1 VIYFLFVLIME
12 FVRMHKL
19 LLSTV
24 LLSIVVIS
32 SCSSQQAPALNESDV
47 ETFLERVELED
58 KTLGPVASSAY
69 WLQANFIT
77 YDSQKVVADYGK
89 RFQLLALERARQA
102 STFDDVEVSEE
113 NRRKLNLIKNSF
125 VMPSPLDDTL
135 AGEIANIMAELDA
148 MYGAGQHCFGEGDC
162 YDLEAFEGVIDNSRD
177 PDELLKA
184 WEGWRNI
191 GTPMKDKYLRMVEIG
206 NLGAKDLGYEGLTDL
221 WFSQYDM
228 PAEEFL
234 AETDRVWDELKP
246 LYDAL
251 HCHVRSELSEHYGEE
266 IVSKEGVLPAH
277 VLGNMWG
284 QSWANVYDL
293 VYTPDNPN
301 ASSGIDLTKILEEKN
316 IDEIEMTKIAENFFI
331 SLGFQPLPDTFWERS
346 LFVKPQDRSVVCHAS
361 AWNLDADVNDLRIK
375 MCIERNA
382 EDFST
387 IHHELGHIFY
397 YQAYN
402 STQPSVFQ
410 SGAND
415 GFHEA
420 VGDLLSLSI
429 TPEYYNKIGLISEA
443 EAKDATSDPIS
454 LLMQQALQ
462 GVVSVPWTLMLDKWR
477 AGVFSGETSESQ
489 LNDSWWELREYYQGI
504 GVPRERGAD
513 AFDPGAKYHIPGNTP
528 YTRYYLAQILQY
540 QFHESLCN
548 QMGFEGALHECSIY
562 DNELA
567 GKKLRAMLSLGQSQ
581 EWQVALEAL
590 TGTRSL
596 SGKSML
602 NYYKP
607 LKDWLDVQNTDRTCG
622 WEG

>member
-1 VIYFLFVLIME
+1 
-12 FVRMHKL
+12 
-19 LLSTV
+19 
-24 LLSIVVIS
+24 
-32 SCSSQQAPALNESDV
+32 
-47 ETFLERVELED
+47 
-58 KTLGPVASSAY
+58 
-69 WLQANFIT
+69 
-77 YDSQKVVADYGK
+77 
-89 RFQLLALERARQA
+89 
-102 STFDDVEVSEE
+102 
-113 NRRKLNLIKNSF
+113 
-125 VMPSPLDDTL
+125 MPSPLDDAL

-148 MYGAGQHCFGEGDC
+148 MYGAGEHCFDEGDC

-206 NLGAKDLGYEGLTDL
+206 NMGAKDLGYEGLTDL

-266 IVSKEGVLPAH
+266 VVPKEGVLPAH

-316 IDEIEMTKIAENFFI
+316 IDEIEMTRIAENFFI

-361 AWNLDADVNDLRIK
+361 AWNLDADANDLRMK

-420 VGDLLSLSI
+420 VGDLLALSI

-477 AGVFSGETSESQ
+477 AGVFSGETAESE
-489 LNDSWWELREYYQGI
+489 LNNSWWELREYYQGI
-504 GVPRERGAD
+504 GVPRERGED

-548 QMGFEGALHECSIY
+548 QMGFEGPLHECSIY

-567 GKKLRAMLSLGQSQ
+567 GEKLRAMLSLGQSQ

-590 TGTRSL
+590 TGTRTL

>member
-1 VIYFLFVLIME
+1 MY
-12 FVRMHKL
+12 KL
-19 LLSTV
+19 LLSTL

-32 SCSSQQAPALNESDV
+32 SCSSQESRALNESDV

-58 KTLGPVASSAY
+58 KTLGPIASSAY
-69 WLQANFIT
+69 WIGSNFIT

-102 STFDDVEVSEE
+102 SSFDGVEMSEE
-113 NRRKLNLIKNSF
+113 NKRKLSLIKSSF
-125 VMPSPLDDTL
+125 VMPSPLDDDL
-135 AGEIANIMAELDA
+135 AGEIAGISAQLDA
-148 MYGAGQHCFGEGDC
+148 MYGTGQHCFGEDDC
-162 YDLEAFEGVIDNSRD
+162 YDLEAFEGVIDSSRD

-191 GTPMKDKYLRMVEIG
+191 GKPMKDMYLRMVEIG

-228 PAEEFL
+228 PADEFL

-251 HCHVRSELSEHYGEE
+251 HCHVRNELSEHYGEE
-266 IVSKEGVLPAH
+266 VVSKEGSLPAH

-284 QSWANVYDL
+284 QSWSNVYDL

-301 ASSGIDLTKILEEKN
+301 TSSSIDLTKILEEKN
-316 IDEIEMTKIAENFFI
+316 IDEMEMMRIAENFFI
-331 SLGFQPLPDTFWERS
+331 SLGFESLPETFWERS

-361 AWNLDADVNDLRIK
+361 AWNLDADANDLRVK

-402 STQPSVFQ
+402 DTQPSIFQ

-420 VGDLLSLSI
+420 VGDLLTLSI
-429 TPEYYNKIGLISEA
+429 TPDYYNKIGLISEA
-443 EAKDATSDPIS
+443 EAKQATSDPIS
-454 LLMQQALQ
+454 LLMQQALE

-477 AGVFSGETSESQ
+477 AGVFSGETSESE
-489 LNDSWWELREYYQGI
+489 LNDSWWQLREYYQGI
-504 GVPRERGAD
+504 EAPRERDAD

-528 YTRYYLAQILQY
+528 YTRYYLAKILQY

-548 QMGFEGALHECSIY
+548 QMGFEGPLHECSIY

-567 GKKLRAMLSLGQSQ
+567 GEKLRAMLSLGQSQ

-590 TGTRSL
+590 TGTRTL

-607 LKDWLDVQNTDRTCG
+607 LKDWLDVKNADRVCG

>member
-1 VIYFLFVLIME
+1 
-12 FVRMHKL
+12 MHKL
-19 LLSTV
+19 LLSTL

-32 SCSSQQAPALNESDV
+32 SCSSQQASTLNESDV

-69 WLQANFIT
+69 WIGSNFIT

-102 STFDDVEVSEE
+102 ATFDKVLVSEE

-125 VMPSPLDDTL
+125 VMPSPLDDAL
-135 AGEIANIMAELDA
+135 AGEIAGISAELDA

-162 YDLEAFEGVIDNSRD
+162 YDLEAFEAVIDNSRD

-191 GTPMKDKYLRMVEIG
+191 GKPMKDMYLRMVEIG
-206 NLGAKDLGYEGLTDL
+206 NLGAKDLGYDGLTDL

-228 PAEEFL
+228 PADDFL

-251 HCHVRSELSEHYGEE
+251 HCHVRNELSEHYGEAV
-266 IVSKEGVLPAH
+266 VSKEGSMPAH

-284 QSWANVYDL
+284 QSWANIYDL
-293 VYTPDNPN
+293 VYTPDNPTADTN
-301 ASSGIDLTKILEEKN
+301 IDLTKILEEKD
-316 IDEIEMTKIAENFFI
+316 IGEIEMVEIAENFFL
-331 SLGFQPLPDTFWERS
+331 SLGFEPLPKTFWERS
-346 LFVKPQDRSVVCHAS
+346 LFIKPQDHNVVCHAS
-361 AWNLDADVNDLRIK
+361 AWDLDSDANDLRVK

-397 YQAYN
+397 YQAY
-402 STQPSVFQ
+402 SQQPSIFQ
-410 SGAND
+410 RGAND

-420 VGDLLSLSI
+420 VGDLLTLSI
-429 TPEYYNKIGLISEA
+429 TPDYYHKIGMITEA
-443 EAKDATSDPIS
+443 EAINAKSDPIS
-454 LLMQQALQ
+454 LLMQQALD

-477 AGVFSGETSESQ
+477 AGVFSGETSEAE
-489 LNDSWWELREYYQGI
+489 LNNSWWELREYYQGI
-504 GVPRERGAD
+504 EAPRERDAD

-528 YTRYYLAQILQY
+528 YTRYYLAKILQY

-548 QMGFEGALHECSIY
+548 QIGFEGPLHECSIY
-562 DNELA
+562 NNELA
-567 GKKLRAMLSLGQSQ
+567 GEQLRAMLSLGQSQ

-590 TGTRSL
+590 TGTRTL

-607 LKDWLDVQNTDRTCG
+607 LKDWLDVQNASRSCG

>member
-1 VIYFLFVLIME
+1 
-12 FVRMHKL
+12 MHKL
-19 LLSTV
+19 LLSTL

-32 SCSSQQAPALNESDV
+32 SCSSQQASTLNESDV

-69 WLQANFIT
+69 WIGSNFIT

-102 STFDDVEVSEE
+102 ATFDKVLVSEE

-125 VMPSPLDDTL
+125 VMPSPLDDAL
-135 AGEIANIMAELDA
+135 AGEIAGISAELDA
-148 MYGAGQHCFGEGDC
+148 MYGTGQHCFGEGDC
-162 YDLEAFEGVIDNSRD
+162 YDLEAFEAVIDNSRD

-191 GTPMKDKYLRMVEIG
+191 GKPMKDMYLRMVEIG
-206 NLGAKDLGYEGLTDL
+206 NLGAKDLGYDGLTDL

-228 PAEEFL
+228 PADDFL
-234 AETDRVWDELKP
+234 DETDRVWDELKP

-251 HCHVRSELSEHYGEE
+251 HCHVRNELSEHYGEAV
-266 IVSKEGVLPAH
+266 VSKEGSMPAH

-284 QSWANVYDL
+284 QSWANIYDL
-293 VYTPDNPN
+293 VYTPDNPKADTN
-301 ASSGIDLTKILEEKN
+301 IDLTKILEEKD
-316 IDEIEMTKIAENFFI
+316 IGEIEMVEIAENFFL
-331 SLGFQPLPDTFWERS
+331 SLGFEPLPKTFWERS
-346 LFVKPQDRSVVCHAS
+346 LFIKPQDHNVVCHAS
-361 AWNLDADVNDLRIK
+361 AWDLDSDANDLRVK

-397 YQAYN
+397 YQAY
-402 STQPSVFQ
+402 SQQPSIFQ
-410 SGAND
+410 RGAND

-420 VGDLLSLSI
+420 VGDLLTLSI
-429 TPEYYNKIGLISEA
+429 TPDYYHKIGMITEA
-443 EAKDATSDPIS
+443 EAINAKSDPIS
-454 LLMQQALQ
+454 LLMQQALD

-477 AGVFSGETSESQ
+477 AGVFSGETSEAK
-489 LNDSWWELREYYQGI
+489 LNNSWWELREYYQGI
-504 GVPRERGAD
+504 EAPRERDAD

-528 YTRYYLAQILQY
+528 YTRYYLAKILQY

-548 QMGFEGALHECSIY
+548 QIGFEGPLHECSIY
-562 DNELA
+562 NNELA
-567 GKKLRAMLSLGQSQ
+567 GEQLRAMLSLGQSQ

-590 TGTRSL
+590 TGTRTL

-607 LKDWLDVQNTDRTCG
+607 LKDWLDVQNASRSCG

>member
-1 VIYFLFVLIME
+1 ME

-19 LLSTV
+19 LLSAV

-266 IVSKEGVLPAH
+266 VVSKEGVLPAH

-361 AWNLDADVNDLRIK
+361 AWNLDADANDLRIK

-548 QMGFEGALHECSIY
+548 QMGFEGPLHECSIY

>member
-1 VIYFLFVLIME
+1 
-12 FVRMHKL
+12 MHKL

-32 SCSSQQAPALNESDV
+32 SCSSQQAPVLDESDV

-266 IVSKEGVLPAH
+266 VVSKEGVLPAH

-331 SLGFQPLPDTFWERS
+331 SLGFQSLPDTFWERS

-361 AWNLDADVNDLRIK
+361 AWNLDADANDLRIK

-477 AGVFSGETSESQ
+477 AGVFSGETSESE
-489 LNDSWWELREYYQGI
+489 LNNSWWELREYYQGI

-548 QMGFEGALHECSIY
+548 QMGFEGPLHECSIY

>member
-1 VIYFLFVLIME
+1 
-12 FVRMHKL
+12 MHKL
-19 LLSTV
+19 LLSTL

-32 SCSSQQAPALNESDV
+32 SCSSQQASALNESDV
-47 ETFLERVELED
+47 EIFLERVELED

-69 WLQANFIT
+69 WIGSNFIT

-102 STFDDVEVSEE
+102 ATFDKVLVSEE

-125 VMPSPLDDTL
+125 VMPSPLDDAL
-135 AGEIANIMAELDA
+135 AGEIAGISAELDA

-162 YDLEAFEGVIDNSRD
+162 YDLEAFEAVIDNSRD

-191 GTPMKDKYLRMVEIG
+191 GKPMKDMYLRMVEIG
-206 NLGAKDLGYEGLTDL
+206 NLGAKDLGYDGLTDL

-228 PAEEFL
+228 PADDFL

-251 HCHVRSELSEHYGEE
+251 HCHVRNELSEHYGEAV
-266 IVSKEGVLPAH
+266 VSKKGSMPAH

-284 QSWANVYDL
+284 QSWANIYDL
-293 VYTPDNPN
+293 VYTPDNPTADTN
-301 ASSGIDLTKILEEKN
+301 IDLTKILEEKD
-316 IDEIEMTKIAENFFI
+316 IGEIEMVEIAENFFL
-331 SLGFQPLPDTFWERS
+331 SLGFEPLPKTFWERS
-346 LFVKPQDRSVVCHAS
+346 LFIKPQDHNVVCHAS
-361 AWNLDADVNDLRIK
+361 AWDLDSDANDLRVK

-397 YQAYN
+397 YQAY
-402 STQPSVFQ
+402 SQQPSIFQ
-410 SGAND
+410 RGAND

-420 VGDLLSLSI
+420 VGDLLTLSI
-429 TPEYYNKIGLISEA
+429 TPDYYHKIGMITEA
-443 EAKDATSDPIS
+443 EAINAKSDPIS
-454 LLMQQALQ
+454 LLMQQALD

-477 AGVFSGETSESQ
+477 AGVFSGETSEAE
-489 LNDSWWELREYYQGI
+489 LNNSWWELREYYQGI
-504 GVPRERGAD
+504 KAPRERDAD

-528 YTRYYLAQILQY
+528 YTRYYLAKILQY

-548 QMGFEGALHECSIY
+548 QIGFEGPLHECSIY
-562 DNELA
+562 NNELA
-567 GKKLRAMLSLGQSQ
+567 GEQLRAMLSLGQSQ

-590 TGTRSL
+590 TGTRTL

-607 LKDWLDVQNTDRTCG
+607 LKDWLDLQNASRSCG

>member
-1 VIYFLFVLIME
+1 
-12 FVRMHKL
+12 
-19 LLSTV
+19 
-24 LLSIVVIS
+24 
-32 SCSSQQAPALNESDV
+32 
-47 ETFLERVELED
+47 
-58 KTLGPVASSAY
+58 
-69 WLQANFIT
+69 
-77 YDSQKVVADYGK
+77 
-89 RFQLLALERARQA
+89 
-102 STFDDVEVSEE
+102 
-113 NRRKLNLIKNSF
+113 
-125 VMPSPLDDTL
+125 
-135 AGEIANIMAELDA
+135 
-148 MYGAGQHCFGEGDC
+148 
-162 YDLEAFEGVIDNSRD
+162 
-177 PDELLKA
+177 
-184 WEGWRNI
+184 
-191 GTPMKDKYLRMVEIG
+191 MKDKYLRMVEIG

-266 IVSKEGVLPAH
+266 VVSKEGVLPAH

-331 SLGFQPLPDTFWERS
+331 SLGFQSLPDTFWERS
-346 LFVKPQDRSVVCHAS
+346 LFVKPQDRSVVWRAS
-361 AWNLDADVNDLRIK
+361 AWNLDADANDLRIK

-477 AGVFSGETSESQ
+477 AGVFSGETSESE
-489 LNDSWWELREYYQGI
+489 LNNSWWELREYYQGI

-548 QMGFEGALHECSIY
+548 QMGFEGPLHECSIY

>member
-1 VIYFLFVLIME
+1 ME

-32 SCSSQQAPALNESDV
+32 SCSSQQTPALNESDV

-266 IVSKEGVLPAH
+266 VVSKEGVLPAH

-361 AWNLDADVNDLRIK
+361 AWNLDADANDLRIK

-477 AGVFSGETSESQ
+477 AGVFSGETSESE
-489 LNDSWWELREYYQGI
+489 LNNSWWELREYYQGI

-548 QMGFEGALHECSIY
+548 QMGFEGPLHECSIY

>member
-1 VIYFLFVLIME
+1 ME

-266 IVSKEGVLPAH
+266 VVSKEGVLPAH

-361 AWNLDADVNDLRIK
+361 AWNLDADANDLRIK

-622 WEG
+622 ICAK

>member
-1 VIYFLFVLIME
+1 ME

-102 STFDDVEVSEE
+102 STFDDVEVSGE

-148 MYGAGQHCFGEGDC
+148 MYGAGEHCFGEGDC

-234 AETDRVWDELKP
+234 AETDRVWGELKP

-266 IVSKEGVLPAH
+266 VVSKEGVLPAH

-361 AWNLDADVNDLRIK
+361 AWNLDADANDLRIK

-548 QMGFEGALHECSIY
+548 QMGFEGPLHECSIY

>member
-1 VIYFLFVLIME
+1 
-12 FVRMHKL
+12 MHKL
-19 LLSTV
+19 LLSTL

-32 SCSSQQAPALNESDV
+32 SCSSQQASTLNESDV

-69 WLQANFIT
+69 WIGSNFIT

-102 STFDDVEVSEE
+102 ATFDKVLVSEE

-125 VMPSPLDDTL
+125 VMPSPLDDAL
-135 AGEIANIMAELDA
+135 AGEIAGISAELDA

-162 YDLEAFEGVIDNSRD
+162 YDLEAFEAVIDNSRD

-191 GTPMKDKYLRMVEIG
+191 GKPMKDMYLRMVEIG
-206 NLGAKDLGYEGLTDL
+206 NLGAKDLGYDGLTDL

-228 PAEEFL
+228 PADDFL

-251 HCHVRSELSEHYGEE
+251 HCHVRNELSEHYGEAV
-266 IVSKEGVLPAH
+266 VSKKGSMPAH

-284 QSWANVYDL
+284 QSWANIYDL
-293 VYTPDNPN
+293 VYTPDNPTADTN
-301 ASSGIDLTKILEEKN
+301 IDLTKILEEKD
-316 IDEIEMTKIAENFFI
+316 IGEIEMVEIAENFFL
-331 SLGFQPLPDTFWERS
+331 SLGFEPLPKTFWERS
-346 LFVKPQDRSVVCHAS
+346 LFIKPQDHNVVCHAS
-361 AWNLDADVNDLRIK
+361 AWDLDSDANDLRVK

-397 YQAYN
+397 YQAY
-402 STQPSVFQ
+402 SQQPSIFQ
-410 SGAND
+410 GGAND

-420 VGDLLSLSI
+420 VGDLLTLSI
-429 TPEYYNKIGLISEA
+429 TPDYYHKIGMITEA
-443 EAKDATSDPIS
+443 EAINAKSDPIS
-454 LLMQQALQ
+454 LLMQQALD

-477 AGVFSGETSESQ
+477 AGVFSGETSEAE
-489 LNDSWWELREYYQGI
+489 LNNSWWELREYYQGI
-504 GVPRERGAD
+504 KAPRERDAD

-528 YTRYYLAQILQY
+528 YTRYYLAKILQY

-548 QMGFEGALHECSIY
+548 QIGFEGPLHECSIY
-562 DNELA
+562 NNELA
-567 GKKLRAMLSLGQSQ
+567 GEQLRAMLSLGQSQ

-590 TGTRSL
+590 TGTRTL

-607 LKDWLDVQNTDRTCG
+607 LKDWLDVQNASRSCG
-622 WEG
+622 LEG

>member
-1 VIYFLFVLIME
+1 
-12 FVRMHKL
+12 MHKL
-19 LLSTV
+19 LLSTL

-32 SCSSQQAPALNESDV
+32 SCSSQQASTLNESDV

-69 WLQANFIT
+69 WIGSNFIT

-102 STFDDVEVSEE
+102 ATFDKVLVSEE

-125 VMPSPLDDTL
+125 VMPSPLDDAL
-135 AGEIANIMAELDA
+135 AGEIAGISAELDA
-148 MYGAGQHCFGEGDC
+148 MYGTGQHCFGEGDC
-162 YDLEAFEGVIDNSRD
+162 YDLEAFEAVIDNSRD

-191 GTPMKDKYLRMVEIG
+191 GKPMKDMYLRMVEIG
-206 NLGAKDLGYEGLTDL
+206 NLGAKDLGYDGLTDL

-228 PAEEFL
+228 PADDFL

-251 HCHVRSELSEHYGEE
+251 HCHVRNELSEHYGEAV
-266 IVSKEGVLPAH
+266 VSKEGSMPAH

-284 QSWANVYDL
+284 QSWANIYDL
-293 VYTPDNPN
+293 VYIPDNPTADTN
-301 ASSGIDLTKILEEKN
+301 IDLTKILEEKD
-316 IDEIEMTKIAENFFI
+316 IGEIEMVEIAENFFL
-331 SLGFQPLPDTFWERS
+331 SLGFEPLPKTFWERS
-346 LFVKPQDRSVVCHAS
+346 LFIKPQDHNVVCHAS
-361 AWNLDADVNDLRIK
+361 AWDLDSDANDLRVK

-397 YQAYN
+397 YQAY
-402 STQPSVFQ
+402 SQQPSIFQ
-410 SGAND
+410 RGAND

-420 VGDLLSLSI
+420 VGDLLTLSI
-429 TPEYYNKIGLISEA
+429 TPDYYHKIGMITEA
-443 EAKDATSDPIS
+443 EAINAKSDPIS
-454 LLMQQALQ
+454 LLMQQALD

-477 AGVFSGETSESQ
+477 AGVFSGETSEAE
-489 LNDSWWELREYYQGI
+489 LNNSWWELREYYQGI
-504 GVPRERGAD
+504 EAPRERDAD

-528 YTRYYLAQILQY
+528 YTRYYLAKILQY

-548 QMGFEGALHECSIY
+548 QIGFEGPLHECSIY
-562 DNELA
+562 NNELA
-567 GKKLRAMLSLGQSQ
+567 GEQLRAMLSLGQSQ

-590 TGTRSL
+590 TGTRTL

-607 LKDWLDVQNTDRTCG
+607 LKDWLDVQNASRSCG

>member
-1 VIYFLFVLIME
+1 ME

-361 AWNLDADVNDLRIK
+361 AWNLDADANDLRIK

-548 QMGFEGALHECSIY
+548 QMGFEGPLHECSIY

>member
-1 VIYFLFVLIME
+1 ME

-32 SCSSQQAPALNESDV
+32 SCSILVEVSTQQTPALNESDV

-266 IVSKEGVLPAH
+266 VVSKEGVLPAH

-361 AWNLDADVNDLRIK
+361 AWNLDADANDLRIK

-548 QMGFEGALHECSIY
+548 QMGFEGPLHECSIY

>member
-1 VIYFLFVLIME
+1 ME

-221 WFSQYDM
+221 WFSKYDM

-266 IVSKEGVLPAH
+266 VVSKEGVLPAH

-331 SLGFQPLPDTFWERS
+331 SLGFQSLPDTFWERS

-361 AWNLDADVNDLRIK
+361 AWNLDADANDLRIK

-402 STQPSVFQ
+402 SMQPSVFQ

-489 LNDSWWELREYYQGI
+489 LNNSWWELREYYQGI

-548 QMGFEGALHECSIY
+548 QMGFEGPLHECSIY

>member
-1 VIYFLFVLIME
+1 
-12 FVRMHKL
+12 MHKL
-19 LLSTV
+19 LLSTL

-32 SCSSQQAPALNESDV
+32 SCSSQQASALNESDV

-69 WLQANFIT
+69 WIGSNFIT

-102 STFDDVEVSEE
+102 STFDMVQVSEQ

-125 VMPSPLDDTL
+125 VMPSPLDDAL
-135 AGEIANIMAELDA
+135 AGEIAGISAELDA
-148 MYGAGQHCFGEGDC
+148 MYGTGQHCFGEGDC
-162 YDLEAFEGVIDNSRD
+162 YDLEAFEAIIDNSRD

-191 GTPMKDKYLRMVEIG
+191 GKPMKDMYLRMVEIG
-206 NLGAKDLGYEGLTDL
+206 NQGAQDLGYTGLTDL

-228 PAEEFL
+228 EADDFL

-251 HCHVRSELSEHYGEE
+251 HCHVRNELSEHYGEAV
-266 IVSKEGVLPAH
+266 VSKEGSMPAH

-284 QSWANVYDL
+284 QSWANIYDL
-293 VYTPDNPN
+293 VYTPDNPAADTN
-301 ASSGIDLTKILEEKN
+301 IDLTKILAEKD
-316 IDEIEMTKIAENFFI
+316 IGEIEMVEIAENFFL
-331 SLGFQPLPDTFWERS
+331 SLGFEPLPKTFWERS
-346 LFVKPQDRSVVCHAS
+346 LFIKPQDHNVVCHAS
-361 AWNLDADVNDLRIK
+361 AWDLDSDANDLRVK

-397 YQAYN
+397 YQAY
-402 STQPSVFQ
+402 SEQPSIFQ

-420 VGDLLSLSI
+420 VGDLLTLSI
-429 TPEYYNKIGLISEA
+429 TPDYYHKIGMITEA
-443 EAKDATSDPIS
+443 EAINAKSDPIS
-454 LLMQQALQ
+454 LLMQQALD

-477 AGVFSGETSESQ
+477 AGVFSGETSEAE
-489 LNDSWWELREYYQGI
+489 LNNSWWELREYYQGI
-504 GVPRERGAD
+504 GAPRDRDED

-528 YTRYYLAQILQY
+528 YTRYYLAKILQY

-548 QMGFEGALHECSIY
+548 QIGFEGPLHECSIY

-567 GKKLRAMLSLGQSQ
+567 GKKLRAMLSLGQSK
-581 EWQVALEAL
+581 EWQVALDAL
-590 TGTRSL
+590 TGTRTL

-607 LKDWLDVQNTDRTCG
+607 LKDWLDTRNADRVCG

>member
-1 VIYFLFVLIME
+1 
-12 FVRMHKL
+12 MHKL

-148 MYGAGQHCFGEGDC
+148 MYGAGEHCFGEGDC

-266 IVSKEGVLPAH
+266 VVSKEGVLPAH

-361 AWNLDADVNDLRIK
+361 AWNLDADANDLRIK

-548 QMGFEGALHECSIY
+548 QMGFEGPLHECSIY

>member
-1 VIYFLFVLIME
+1 ME

-102 STFDDVEVSEE
+102 SGFDDIEVSEE

-206 NLGAKDLGYEGLTDL
+206 NQGAKDLGYDGLTDL

-266 IVSKEGVLPAH
+266 VVSKEGVLPAH

-361 AWNLDADVNDLRIK
+361 AWNLDADANDLRMK

-402 STQPSVFQ
+402 STQPSIFQ

-420 VGDLLSLSI
+420 VGDLLALSI

-477 AGVFSGETSESQ
+477 AGVFSGETSESE
-489 LNDSWWELREYYQGI
+489 LNNSWWELREYYQGI

-548 QMGFEGALHECSIY
+548 QMGFEGPLHECSIY

>member
-1 VIYFLFVLIME
+1 
-12 FVRMHKL
+12 MHKL

-102 STFDDVEVSEE
+102 STFDDVEVSEV

-206 NLGAKDLGYEGLTDL
+206 NLGAIDLGYEGLTDL

-266 IVSKEGVLPAH
+266 VVSKKGVLPAH

-293 VYTPDNPN
+293 VYTSDNPN

-331 SLGFQPLPDTFWERS
+331 SLGFQSLPDTFWERS

-361 AWNLDADVNDLRIK
+361 AWNLDADANDLRIK

-420 VGDLLSLSI
+420 VGDLLALSI
-429 TPEYYNKIGLISEA
+429 TPEYYNKIGLISET
-443 EAKDATSDPIS
+443 EAKDATLDPIS

-477 AGVFSGETSESQ
+477 AGVFSGETTESQ

-548 QMGFEGALHECSIY
+548 QMGFEGPLHECSIY

-590 TGTRSL
+590 TGTKRL

-602 NYYKP
+602 NYYRP
-607 LKDWLDVQNTDRTCG
+607 LKDWLDVKNANRACG

>member
-1 VIYFLFVLIME
+1 ME

-191 GTPMKDKYLRMVEIG
+191 GKPMKDKYLRMVEIG

-266 IVSKEGVLPAH
+266 VVSKEGVLPAH

-331 SLGFQPLPDTFWERS
+331 SLGFQSLPDTFWERS

-361 AWNLDADVNDLRIK
+361 AWNLDADANDLRIK

-477 AGVFSGETSESQ
+477 AGVFSGETSESE
-489 LNDSWWELREYYQGI
+489 LNNSWWELREYYQGI

-548 QMGFEGALHECSIY
+548 QMGFEGPLHECSIY

>member
-1 VIYFLFVLIME
+1 ME

-89 RFQLLALERARQA
+89 RFQLLALDRARQA
-102 STFDDVEVSEE
+102 STFDDVEVSGE

-125 VMPSPLDDTL
+125 VMPSPLDDAL

-206 NLGAKDLGYEGLTDL
+206 NMGAKDLGYDGLTDL

-266 IVSKEGVLPAH
+266 VVPKEGVLPAH

-331 SLGFQPLPDTFWERS
+331 SLGFQPLPETFWERS

-361 AWNLDADVNDLRIK
+361 AWNLDADANDLRIK

-548 QMGFEGALHECSIY
+548 QMGFEGPLHECSIY

-590 TGTRSL
+590 TGTRTL

-602 NYYKP
+602 NYYQP

>member
-1 VIYFLFVLIME
+1 ME

-32 SCSSQQAPALNESDV
+32 SCSSQQTPALNESDV

-102 STFDDVEVSEE
+102 SAFDDVEVSEE

-135 AGEIANIMAELDA
+135 AGEIANIMAELDS

-251 HCHVRSELSEHYGEE
+251 HCHVRSELSDHYGEE
-266 IVSKEGVLPAH
+266 VVSKEGVLPAH

-293 VYTPDNPN
+293 VYTPDNLN

-331 SLGFQPLPDTFWERS
+331 SLGFQPLPNTFWERS

-361 AWNLDADVNDLRIK
+361 AWNLDADANDLRIK

-548 QMGFEGALHECSIY
+548 QMGFEGPLHECSIY

-581 EWQVALEAL
+581 QWQVALEAL

>member
-1 VIYFLFVLIME
+1 
-12 FVRMHKL
+12 MHKL
-19 LLSTV
+19 LLSTL

-32 SCSSQQAPALNESDV
+32 SCSSQQASTLNESDV

-69 WLQANFIT
+69 WIGSNFIT

-102 STFDDVEVSEE
+102 ATFDKVLVSEE

-125 VMPSPLDDTL
+125 VMPSPLDDAL
-135 AGEIANIMAELDA
+135 AGEIAGISAELDA

-162 YDLEAFEGVIDNSRD
+162 YDLEAFEAVIDNSRD

-191 GTPMKDKYLRMVEIG
+191 GKPMKDMYLRMVEIG
-206 NLGAKDLGYEGLTDL
+206 NLGAKDLGYDGLTDL

-228 PAEEFL
+228 PADDFL

-251 HCHVRSELSEHYGEE
+251 HCHVRNELSEHYGEAV
-266 IVSKEGVLPAH
+266 VSKEGSMPAH

-284 QSWANVYDL
+284 QSWANIYDL
-293 VYTPDNPN
+293 VYTPDNPTADTN
-301 ASSGIDLTKILEEKN
+301 IDLTKILEEKD
-316 IDEIEMTKIAENFFI
+316 IGEIEMVEIAENFFL
-331 SLGFQPLPDTFWERS
+331 SLGFEPLPKTFWERS
-346 LFVKPQDRSVVCHAS
+346 LFIKPQDHNVVCHAS
-361 AWNLDADVNDLRIK
+361 AWDLDSDANDLRVK

-397 YQAYN
+397 YQAY
-402 STQPSVFQ
+402 SQQPSIFQ
-410 SGAND
+410 RGAND

-420 VGDLLSLSI
+420 VGDLLTLSI
-429 TPEYYNKIGLISEA
+429 TPDYYHKIGMITEA
-443 EAKDATSDPIS
+443 EAINAKSDPIS
-454 LLMQQALQ
+454 LLMQQALD

-477 AGVFSGETSESQ
+477 AGVFSGETSEAE
-489 LNDSWWELREYYQGI
+489 LNNSWWELREYYQGI
-504 GVPRERGAD
+504 EAPRERDAD

-528 YTRYYLAQILQY
+528 YTRYYLAKILQY

-548 QMGFEGALHECSIY
+548 QIGFEGPLHECSIY
-562 DNELA
+562 NNELA
-567 GKKLRAMLSLGQSQ
+567 GEQLRAMLSLGQSQ

-590 TGTRSL
+590 TGTRTL

-607 LKDWLDVQNTDRTCG
+607 LKDWLDLQNASRSCG

>member
-1 VIYFLFVLIME
+1 
-12 FVRMHKL
+12 MHKL
-19 LLSTV
+19 LLSTL

-32 SCSSQQAPALNESDV
+32 SCSSQQASTLNESDV

-69 WLQANFIT
+69 WIGSNFIT

-102 STFDDVEVSEE
+102 ATFDKVLVSEE

-125 VMPSPLDDTL
+125 VMPSPLDDAL
-135 AGEIANIMAELDA
+135 AGEIAGISAELDA
-148 MYGAGQHCFGEGDC
+148 MYGTGQHCFGEGDC
-162 YDLEAFEGVIDNSRD
+162 YDLEAFEAVIDNSRD

-191 GTPMKDKYLRMVEIG
+191 GKPMKDMYLRMVEIG
-206 NLGAKDLGYEGLTDL
+206 NLGAKDLGYDGLTDL

-228 PAEEFL
+228 PADDFL

-251 HCHVRSELSEHYGEE
+251 HCHVRNELSEHYGEAV
-266 IVSKEGVLPAH
+266 VSKEGSMPAH

-284 QSWANVYDL
+284 QSWANIYDL
-293 VYTPDNPN
+293 VYTPDNPKADTN
-301 ASSGIDLTKILEEKN
+301 IDLTKILEEKD
-316 IDEIEMTKIAENFFI
+316 IGEIEMVEIAENFFL
-331 SLGFQPLPDTFWERS
+331 SLGFEPLPKTFWERS
-346 LFVKPQDRSVVCHAS
+346 LFIKPQDHNVVCHAS
-361 AWNLDADVNDLRIK
+361 AWDLDSDANDLRVK

-397 YQAYN
+397 YQAY
-402 STQPSVFQ
+402 SQQPSIFQ
-410 SGAND
+410 RGAND

-420 VGDLLSLSI
+420 VGDLLTLSI
-429 TPEYYNKIGLISEA
+429 TPDYYHKIGMITEA
-443 EAKDATSDPIS
+443 EAINAKSDPIS
-454 LLMQQALQ
+454 LLMQQALD

-477 AGVFSGETSESQ
+477 AGVFSGETSEAE
-489 LNDSWWELREYYQGI
+489 LNNSWWELREYYQGI
-504 GVPRERGAD
+504 KAPRKRDAD

-528 YTRYYLAQILQY
+528 YTRYYLAKILQY

-548 QMGFEGALHECSIY
+548 QIGFEGPLHECSIY
-562 DNELA
+562 NNELA
-567 GKKLRAMLSLGQSQ
+567 GEQLRAMLSLGQSQ

-590 TGTRSL
+590 TGTRTL

-607 LKDWLDVQNTDRTCG
+607 LKDWLDVQNASRSCG

>member
-1 VIYFLFVLIME
+1 ME

-89 RFQLLALERARQA
+89 RFQLLALDRARQA

-125 VMPSPLDDTL
+125 VMPSPLDDAL

-206 NLGAKDLGYEGLTDL
+206 NMGAKDLGYDGLTDL

-266 IVSKEGVLPAH
+266 VVPKEGVLPAH

-331 SLGFQPLPDTFWERS
+331 SLGFQPLPETFWERS

-361 AWNLDADVNDLRIK
+361 AWNLDADANDLRIK

-477 AGVFSGETSESQ
+477 AGVFSGETSESE

-548 QMGFEGALHECSIY
+548 QMGFEGPLHECSIY

-590 TGTRSL
+590 TGTRTL

-602 NYYKP
+602 NYYQP

>member
-1 VIYFLFVLIME
+1 ME

-266 IVSKEGVLPAH
+266 VVSKEGVLPAH

-548 QMGFEGALHECSIY
+548 QMGFEGPLHECSIY

>member
-1 VIYFLFVLIME
+1 ME

-177 PDELLKA
+177 PGELLKA
-184 WEGWRNI
+184 VEGWRNI

-206 NLGAKDLGYEGLTDL
+206 NLG
-221 WFSQYDM
+221 
-228 PAEEFL
+228 
-234 AETDRVWDELKP
+234 
-246 LYDAL
+246 
-251 HCHVRSELSEHYGEE
+251 
-266 IVSKEGVLPAH
+266 VLPSH

-331 SLGFQPLPDTFWERS
+331 SLGFQSLPDTFWERS

-361 AWNLDADVNDLRIK
+361 AWNLDADANDLRIK

-402 STQPSVFQ
+402 STQPSIFQ

-420 VGDLLSLSI
+420 VGDLLALSI
-429 TPEYYNKIGLISEA
+429 TPEYYNKIGLISQA
-443 EAKDATSDPIS
+443 EAKAATSDPIS

-477 AGVFSGETSESQ
+477 AGVFSGETSESE
-489 LNDSWWELREYYQGI
+489 LNNSWWELREYYQGI

-548 QMGFEGALHECSIY
+548 QMGFEGPLHECSIY

>member
-1 VIYFLFVLIME
+1 
-12 FVRMHKL
+12 MHKL
-19 LLSTV
+19 LLSTL

-32 SCSSQQAPALNESDV
+32 SCSSQQASALNESDV

-69 WLQANFIT
+69 WIGSNFIT

-102 STFDDVEVSEE
+102 STFDKVQVSEQ

-125 VMPSPLDDTL
+125 VMPSPLDDAL
-135 AGEIANIMAELDA
+135 AGEIAGISAELDA
-148 MYGAGQHCFGEGDC
+148 MYGTGQHCFGEGDC
-162 YDLEAFEGVIDNSRD
+162 YDLEAFEAIIDNSRD

-191 GTPMKDKYLRMVEIG
+191 GKPMKDMYLRMVEIG
-206 NLGAKDLGYEGLTDL
+206 NQGAQDLGYTGLTDL

-228 PAEEFL
+228 EADDFL

-251 HCHVRSELSEHYGEE
+251 HCHVRNELSEHYGEAV
-266 IVSKEGVLPAH
+266 VSKEGSMPAH

-284 QSWANVYDL
+284 QSWANIYDL
-293 VYTPDNPN
+293 VYTPDNPAADTN
-301 ASSGIDLTKILEEKN
+301 IDLTKILAEKD
-316 IDEIEMTKIAENFFI
+316 IGEIEMVEIAENFFL
-331 SLGFQPLPDTFWERS
+331 SLGFEPLPKTFWERS
-346 LFVKPQDRSVVCHAS
+346 LFIKPQDHNVVCHAS
-361 AWNLDADVNDLRIK
+361 AWDLDSDANDLRVK

-397 YQAYN
+397 YQAY
-402 STQPSVFQ
+402 SEQPSIFQ

-420 VGDLLSLSI
+420 VGDLLTLSI
-429 TPEYYNKIGLISEA
+429 TPDYYHKIGMITEA
-443 EAKDATSDPIS
+443 EAINAKSDPIS
-454 LLMQQALQ
+454 LLMQQALD

-477 AGVFSGETSESQ
+477 AGVFSGETSEAE
-489 LNDSWWELREYYQGI
+489 LNNSWWELREYYQGI
-504 GVPRERGAD
+504 GAPRDRDED

-528 YTRYYLAQILQY
+528 YTRYYLAKILQY

-548 QMGFEGALHECSIY
+548 QIGFEGPLHECSIY

-567 GKKLRAMLSLGQSQ
+567 GKKLRAMLSLGQSK
-581 EWQVALEAL
+581 EWQVALDAL
-590 TGTRSL
+590 TGTRTL

-607 LKDWLDVQNTDRTCG
+607 LKDWLDTRNANRVCG

>member
-1 VIYFLFVLIME
+1 
-12 FVRMHKL
+12 MHKL

-32 SCSSQQAPALNESDV
+32 SCSSQQTPALNESDV

-148 MYGAGQHCFGEGDC
+148 MYGAGQHCFSEGDC

-206 NLGAKDLGYEGLTDL
+206 NLGAKDLGYDGLTDL

-228 PAEEFL
+228 PAEDFL

-266 IVSKEGVLPAH
+266 VVSKEGVLPAH

-301 ASSGIDLTKILEEKN
+301 ASSGINLTKILEEKN

-420 VGDLLSLSI
+420 VGDLLALSI
-429 TPEYYNKIGLISEA
+429 TPEYFNKIGLISEA

-548 QMGFEGALHECSIY
+548 QMGFEGPLHECSIY

>member
-1 VIYFLFVLIME
+1 
-12 FVRMHKL
+12 MHKL

-102 STFDDVEVSEE
+102 STFDEVEVSEE

-266 IVSKEGVLPAH
+266 VVSKEGVLPAH

-361 AWNLDADVNDLRIK
+361 AWNLDADANDLRIK

-477 AGVFSGETSESQ
+477 AGVFSGETSESE
-489 LNDSWWELREYYQGI
+489 LNNSWWELREYYQGI

-548 QMGFEGALHECSIY
+548 QMGFEGPLHECSIY

>member
-1 VIYFLFVLIME
+1 
-12 FVRMHKL
+12 MHKL
-19 LLSTV
+19 LLSTL

-32 SCSSQQAPALNESDV
+32 SCSSQQASTLNESDV

-69 WLQANFIT
+69 WIGSNFIT

-102 STFDDVEVSEE
+102 ATFDKVLVSEE

-125 VMPSPLDDTL
+125 VMPSPLDDAL
-135 AGEIANIMAELDA
+135 AGEIAGISAELDA

-162 YDLEAFEGVIDNSRD
+162 YDLEAFEAVIDNSRD

-191 GTPMKDKYLRMVEIG
+191 GKPMKDMYLRMVEIG
-206 NLGAKDLGYEGLTDL
+206 NLGAKDLGYDGLTDL

-228 PAEEFL
+228 PADDFL

-251 HCHVRSELSEHYGEE
+251 HCHVRNELSEHYGEAV
-266 IVSKEGVLPAH
+266 VSKKGSMPAH

-284 QSWANVYDL
+284 QSWANIYDL
-293 VYTPDNPN
+293 VYTPDNPTADTN
-301 ASSGIDLTKILEEKN
+301 IDLTKILEEKD
-316 IDEIEMTKIAENFFI
+316 IGEIEMVEIAENFFL
-331 SLGFQPLPDTFWERS
+331 SLGFEPLPKTFWERS
-346 LFVKPQDRSVVCHAS
+346 LFIKPQDHNVVCHAS
-361 AWNLDADVNDLRIK
+361 AWDLDSDANDLRVK

-397 YQAYN
+397 YQAY
-402 STQPSVFQ
+402 SQQPSIFQ
-410 SGAND
+410 GGAND

-420 VGDLLSLSI
+420 VGDLLTLSI
-429 TPEYYNKIGLISEA
+429 TPDYYHKIGMITEA
-443 EAKDATSDPIS
+443 EAINAKSDPIS
-454 LLMQQALQ
+454 LLMQQALD

-477 AGVFSGETSESQ
+477 AGVFSGETSEAE
-489 LNDSWWELREYYQGI
+489 LNNSWWELREYYQGI
-504 GVPRERGAD
+504 KAPRERDAD
-513 AFDPGAKYHIPGNTP
+513 AFDPGAKYHIPCNTP
-528 YTRYYLAQILQY
+528 YTRYYLAKILQY

-548 QMGFEGALHECSIY
+548 QIGFEGPLHECSIY
-562 DNELA
+562 NNELA
-567 GKKLRAMLSLGQSQ
+567 GEQLRAMLSLGQSQ

-590 TGTRSL
+590 TGTRTL

-607 LKDWLDVQNTDRTCG
+607 LKDWLDLQNASRSCG